1 MLLVIKSYI
10 DAIQL
15 YTISKVK
22 SSKKKKKR
30 LKKIQMKTGL
40 IHRHK
45 RNNIRLGIYGSR

>member
-22 SSKKKKKR
+22 SPKKKPR

>member
-1 MLLVIKSYI
+1 MLLVINSYI

-22 SSKKKKKR
+22 SPKKTR